1 MAVHGGSL
9 RSAPTLLYSHMVVE
23 IDQASVGYFGK
34 RMGGGAVYR
43 RVGIGR
49 RDSHKEVKKGLY
61 VFSTLRGRPSS
72 VVRQVQVEK
81 MIK

>member
-34 RMGGGAVYR
+34 RMGGGGGISESRYR
-43 RVGIGR
+43 
-49 RDSHKEVKKGLY
+49 KERQPQGSKKRL
-61 VFSTLRGRPSS
+61 VCL
-72 VVRQVQVEK
+72 
-81 MIK
+81 